1 MALSGALA
9 LSKSSRV
16 VARLKSALG
25 RGGPPAPGAVEL
37 VSNHQ
42 IYGWA
47 ADPDNAEARV
57 NVEIRLDGAPIAT
70 TEAGLF
76 RPDLAAASRGHGRH
90 GFDVKFTRTLDDAE
104 LARIEAVLPALGVA
118 LPVLPGAIRTLDLP
132 RAPELQTSDDP
143 RIPRFRSR
151 FGGLW
156 TDLSN
161 APALLDG
168 KRELGLVSAE
178 EHALLAGW
186 IAQGYAI
193 LPGAIPP
200 ELCDLVL
207 EDADRAFAG
216 ALGLLYREIGTTEGV
231 RLVEAAGG
239 REGKLIDLYVK
250 SQAALETIVHAR
262 IARFLSLVF
271 DRPALVFQSLY
282 FEHGSQQRLHQDTAF
297 VPVTS
302 PLQLAASWTALE
314 DVQPG
319 SGELVY
325 APGSQAIGEFLFD
338 GQYRL
343 MPPGSR
349 EEEAFHNHLEREVA
363 ARGLKLEPFLPRKGD
378 VLIWSA
384 DLAHGGATIAVADPR
399 PTRRS
404 LVAHYCP
411 LDCRPGYF
419 DPESSVIVR
428 HSPMAA
434 STFAARP
441 Y

>member
-1 MALSGALA
+1 
-9 LSKSSRV
+9 LSKSARV
-16 VARLKSALG
+16 VARLRSALG
-25 RGGPPAPGAVEL
+25 RGAAPVAGAVEL

-47 ADPDNAEARV
+47 ADPDDAQACVR
-57 NVEIRLDGAPIAT
+57 VEIRLDGVPIGT

-90 GFDVKFTRTLDDAE
+90 GFDVKFPRMLQDAE
-104 LARIEAVLPALGVA
+104 LGRIEAVLPELGIA

-132 RAPELQTSDDP
+132 RAPDPQAAADP

-151 FGGLW
+151 FGGIW

-178 EHALLAGW
+178 EHTLLAGW
-186 IAQGYAI
+186 IADGYAI

-200 ELCDLVL
+200 ELCDRVL
-207 EDADRAFAG
+207 EDAERAFAG
-216 ALGLLYREIGTTEGV
+216 ELGLLYREIGTAEGV
-231 RLVEAAGG
+231 RLVEAAGA
-239 REGKLIDLYVK
+239 RAGKLIDLYVK
-250 SQAALETIVHAR
+250 SQAALDIIVHAR

-282 FEHGSQQRLHQDTAF
+282 FEYGSQQRLHQDTAF
-297 VPVTS
+297 VPVSS

-325 APGSQAIGEFLFD
+325 APGSQAIDEFLFD

-349 EEEAFHNHLEREVA
+349 EEEAFHLHLERSVA
-363 ARGLKLEPFLPRKGD
+363 ARGQPLVPFLPRKGD
-378 VLIWSA
+378 VLLWSA
-384 DLAHGGATIAVADPR
+384 DLAHGGATITAPEPL

-419 DPESSVIVR
+419 DAATSQIVR
-428 HSPMAA
+428 QSPMAA